1 MRKSLILL
9 LILAAFSTAAD
20 RSLYVQSPR
29 ARLLS
34 EARMDASGPS
44 LPKGSQVTQVGEEG
58 IFFKVRS
65 QAGPGFVPKVFVS
78 AFAPGERANL
88 GSIDRSS
95 AMKARARA
103 SNYSQTAAARGLSE
117 SQSMRVRGSLAD
129 FDFDAILWL
138 EKVDVPADSSSFES
152 GTLP

>member
-1 MRKSLILL
+1 MRRLL
-9 LILAAFSTAAD
+9 FLFLALAASSAAAD
-20 RSLYVQSPR
+20 RAVYVQSPR

-34 EARMDASGPS
+34 EARMDASGPA
-44 LPKGSQVTQVGEEG
+44 LQKGVQVTQVGEEG
-58 IFFKVRS
+58 IFYKVRTA
-65 QAGPGFVPKVFVS
+65 AGIGFVPKVFVS

-88 GSIDRSS
+88 GSIERTS

-117 SQSMRVRGSLAD
+117 SQNMRVRGSLAD

-138 EKVDVPADSSSFES
+138 EKVEVSAEAAVFEPGSVP
-152 GTLP
+152 